1 MALVNGIDSLLKHLV
16 SGEVPWAV
24 SVGITAMLEIV
35 ATAIIVRIVSYAL
48 RSFLRHDSVPIP
60 SSSIFVNIAR
70 VSLWAI
76 CVCVVLASCL
86 GIDVSGAI
94 AALGVG
100 GIALSLGFKD
110 TISNVIGGVQVS
122 VMGLVAPGDHIR
134 VGTSQGVVEDVTWR
148 QTVVRSAEGQQ
159 IYIPNSIINTAALEK
174 LPAAGLVK
182 IGVVANGP
190 ASCLDESARAMA
202 DAARRAARGVDELLG
217 DPKVSFSEVVEGGV
231 KGSVLFEVASPNR
244 AAEARDAVVRAIAP
258 FARPVA
264 GGSDGDADSGADR
277 PDAGRAGGQGV

>member
-1 MALVNGIDSLLKHLV
+1 MVLVNGISSLLGHLF

-24 SVGITAMLEIV
+24 SVGIAALLEIV
-35 ATAIIVRIVSYAL
+35 ATAVIVRIVSYAL

-70 VSLWAI
+70 VSLWTI
-76 CVCVVLASCL
+76 CVCVILASCL

-110 TISNVIGGVQVS
+110 TVSNVIGGVQVS
-122 VMGLVAPGDHIR
+122 VMGLVTPGDHIR
-134 VGTSQGVVEDVTWR
+134 VGASQGVVEDVTWR

-174 LPAAGLVK
+174 LPSAGLVK
-182 IGVVANGP
+182 VGVVVSGP
-190 ASCLDESARAMA
+190 ASCLNETADAMA
-202 DAARRAARGVDELLG
+202 DAAKRAAGGIGVLMD
-217 DPKVSFSEVVEGGV
+217 DPKVVFSEVVEDGV
-231 KGSVLFEVASPNR
+231 KGTVLFEMASSDR
-244 AAEARDAVVRAIAP
+244 AAQARDAVVRAVAP
-258 FARPVA
+258 FARSVA
-264 GGSDGDADSGADR
+264 EGSDENGNSDAE
-277 PDAGRAGGQGV
+277 